1 MQYGCFVLQL
11 LDVIV
16 VVLYVSKSKGV
27 SKLRKTSTLVL
38 VLFLSIVSITSG
50 CDIEEPNSEQL
61 EQQRIDLYIEVMS
74 SVFQEENG
82 GSDFIAIDLDT
93 LEGLSS
99 EGKNIVLETFK
110 DFSPNVYDFED
121 IKNDESKFQFD
132 GEHLLGTINGSLL
145 WIELKEYKDKS
156 AKIIGTS
163 WFGNLG
169 SVSIEYNAK
178 LKNENWELTEV
189 SMSIS

>member
-1 MQYGCFVLQL
+1 M
-11 LDVIV
+11 
-16 VVLYVSKSKGV
+16 
-27 SKLRKTSTLVL
+27 RKTSILVL

-50 CDIEEPNSEQL
+50 CDIEEPTSEQL

-82 GSDFIAIDLDT
+82 GSDFIAINLDT

-99 EGKNIVLETFK
+99 EGKNEVLETFK

-178 LKNENWELTEV
+178 LKNENWKLTEV